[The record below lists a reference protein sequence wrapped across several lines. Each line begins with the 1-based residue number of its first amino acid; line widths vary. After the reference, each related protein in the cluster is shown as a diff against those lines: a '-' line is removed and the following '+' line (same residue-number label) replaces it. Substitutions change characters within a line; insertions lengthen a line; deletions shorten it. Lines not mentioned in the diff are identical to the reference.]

1 MRKKLLEYIIKESRN
16 KRLISTIINPTL
28 EECNY
33 LYKNKISVVKTRN
46 KFIYEPTNYI
56 ELIDT
61 FEFCREKQ

>member
-1 MRKKLLEYIIKESRN
+1 MRKKLLEYIIKESRT

-56 ELIDT
+56 ELINT
-61 FEFCREKQ
+61 FEFCREK